1 MDPDLEG
8 IVTSVEPVDCAVDV
22 FLDNDFID
30 RFCEAEE
37 ERKEL
42 H

>member
-1 MDPDLEG
+1 MERSISIGWMATARTLW
-8 IVTSVEPVDCAVDV
+8 T
-22 FLDNDFID
+22 FID